1 MGAAGGNCLSQKGP
15 AAGMEDVAAHGA
27 ITASSTADTAAHG
40 ANMAVDGSSSTFW
53 VTGLVSALRCS
64 WFVAGGGLH
73 RRPARWTQQGRS
85 PLPLTLATKRS

>member
-1 MGAAGGNCLSQKGP
+1 MSQKGP

-53 VTGLVSALRCS
+53 VTGVVSALQCS
-64 WFVAGGGLH
+64 WLVAGEGL
-73 RRPARWTQQGRS
+73 RRR
-85 PLPLTLATKRS
+85 LAP